1 MRLPDTNFREYVL
14 CELLRPRVNK
24 AIRRAGVCSE
34 GSRYHPTRADIPT
47 YVNSAHAPKSTTPAT
62 HNTNNTTGTGN
73 SRNPSKASPIPV
85 DPGAVVLGSVL
96 GFMVGCL
103 VAMLHT
109 SPLAEE
115 ALQGVRASRQVVSGV
130 AGPDLE
136 GGQVAALRLHAAARP
151 RNKCIILP
159 V

>member
-47 YVNSAHAPKSTTPAT
+47 YVNSAHAPKNTTPAT
-62 HNTNNTTGTGN
+62 HNTNNTTGTGKT
-73 SRNPSKASPIPV
+73 RNPSKASPIPV
-85 DPGAVVLGSVL
+85 DPGTAVL

-103 VAMLHT
+103 VGMLHT
-109 SPLAEE
+109 SPLTEE
-115 ALQGVRASRQVVSGV
+115 ALQGVRASRQVVSWV

-151 RNKCIILP
+151 R
-159 V
+159 